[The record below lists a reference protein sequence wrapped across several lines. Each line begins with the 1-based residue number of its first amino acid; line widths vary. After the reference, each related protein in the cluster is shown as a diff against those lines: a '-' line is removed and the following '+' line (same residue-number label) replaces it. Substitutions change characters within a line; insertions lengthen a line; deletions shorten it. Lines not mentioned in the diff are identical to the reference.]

1 MSNHLDTGL
10 IFFEGPISRAYA
22 NYFKKKNIK
31 LNNIIYLS
39 NKNFKF
45 LPNKISI
52 KLNYYRNNYHALQ
65 LLKIE
70 LFKKNKKLISNHFN
84 LDDDF
89 ITDMYSNFDL
99 KTIADKVFY
108 ISDDNINSEKLFDK
122 LKEIKKQK
130 FIFTGGG
137 IVKKK
142 IFGVGH
148 DLIHIHPG
156 YLPNIKGADGI
167 LWSTLKYNYI
177 GVSSFIMNEKI
188 DEGKIIGREKKNIF
202 KLKLSDEKITNKDL
216 YRFIFSFI
224 DPLLRTWHLNR
235 IIGKFPNIAPQNID
249 ISEENND
256 YFSFMD
262 SENFKKVK
270 SILFE

>member
-1 MSNHLDTGL
+1 MSNHLDIGL
-10 IFFEGPISRAYA
+10 IFFEGPISRAYV

-31 LNNIIYLS
+31 LNNIIFLS

-45 LPNKISI
+45 LPNKISV
-52 KLNYYRNNYHALQ
+52 KLNYYRNNYHALR
-65 LLKIE
+65 LLKTE

-84 LDDDF
+84 FDDDF

-99 KTIADKVFY
+99 KTIADRIFY

-122 LKEIKKQK
+122 LKKIKKQK

-142 IFGVGH
+142 IFDIGH

-156 YLPNIKGADGI
+156 YLPNIKGADGV
-167 LWSTLKYNYI
+167 LWSTLKYNYL
-177 GVSSFIMNEKI
+177 GVSSFLMNEKI

-202 KLKLSDEKITNKDL
+202 KLKSSEEKITNKDL
-216 YRFIFSFI
+216 YRFIFSFF

-235 IIGKFPNIAPQNID
+235 MIGQFSNIAIQDINI
-249 ISEENND
+249 SGENND